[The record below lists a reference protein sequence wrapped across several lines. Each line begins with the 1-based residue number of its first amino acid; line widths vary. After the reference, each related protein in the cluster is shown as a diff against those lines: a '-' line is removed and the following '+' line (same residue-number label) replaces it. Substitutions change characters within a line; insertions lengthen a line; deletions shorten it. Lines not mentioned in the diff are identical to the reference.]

1 MPIKFET
8 KSMSRIRPFS
18 LCILACFTLLLMQ
31 ACAQTKSTVQG
42 QAFYKISMPG
52 TLMADEN
59 GQPIQRG
66 PLVNRFLILE
76 TVSSR
81 MPEIEQVIY
90 NGVSC
95 TAAVYPVTLLP
106 ENIGKEKVSGKP
118 VTISPAKGKSV
129 WRIEVADPENKPGFW
144 KQAIDKI
151 MVRGKQDGR
160 IFNLRLQKEKEIEAL
175 PAY

>member
-1 MPIKFET
+1 
-8 KSMSRIRPFS
+8 
-18 LCILACFTLLLMQ
+18 
-31 ACAQTKSTVQG
+31 
-42 QAFYKISMPG
+42 
-52 TLMADEN
+52 
-59 GQPIQRG
+59 
-66 PLVNRFLILE
+66 
-76 TVSSR
+76 
-81 MPEIEQVIY
+81 MPEIDQVIY

-118 VTISPAKGKSV
+118 VTILPAKGKSV